1 MQNYISYFVMKFL
14 RVRPNPRILFIVSL
28 HRQVKLNLLHY
39 TKNTAILVFANS
51 ARTELAHKPIPKGE
65 GLFEAL
71 TQETLRKV
79 QKTGLPYFHF
89 TEREQEGKS
98 FGERFTNAIQEVF
111 RNGFDNII
119 TIGNDTPHLKTA
131 HLLKAHHALQEGK
144 TVLGP
149 SLDGGFYL
157 MGIHKSNFDQ
167 ETFKRLPWQRFS
179 LFNRISTLL
188 DLTDSVLHQLPTLSD
203 IDTFKDV
210 KRLASFRKSISSSV
224 LSVLTLLLQLKKKHQ
239 TVIISILYIIF
250 LQRPFNKGS
259 PLLLHS

>member
-1 MQNYISYFVMKFL
+1 MNFL
-14 RVRPNPRILFIVSL
+14 KVRPNPRILFIVSL
-28 HRQVKLNLLHY
+28 RRQAKIILLHY
-39 TKNTAILVFANS
+39 TKNTAILIFANS
-51 ARTELAHKPIPKGE
+51 AHTELAHKPIPKGE
-65 GLFEAL
+65 GLFEVL
-71 TQETLRKV
+71 TKETLQKV
-79 QKTGLPYFHF
+79 QATGLPFFHISDK
-89 TEREQEGKS
+89 EQKGSS

-111 RNGFDNII
+111 QNGFENII
-119 TIGNDTPHLKTA
+119 TIGNDTPQLQTA
-131 HLLKAHHALQEGK
+131 HLLKANAALNEGK

-167 ETFKRLPWQRFS
+167 ETFKKLPWQRFS

-188 DLTDSVLHQLPTLSD
+188 DLTDRILHQLPTLSD
-203 IDTFKDV
+203 IDTFTDV
-210 KRLASFRKSISSSV
+210 KRLASFRKSISSS
-224 LSVLTLLLQLKKKHQ
+224 LLYLLTLVIQLKKKHQ